1 MARTVKIIQSWFLM
15 FFHICGRPCVMNQA
29 QEDLNASLLIPK
41 GTHRASLIAQ
51 LVKNL
56 PAMQETWV
64 RFLGGEDPLEKEM
77 ASHSRL
83 LAWRIPST
91 EDSGGLQSVGLQE
104 SDST

>member
-1 MARTVKIIQSWFLM
+1 M
-15 FFHICGRPCVMNQA
+15 MNQA

-56 PAMQETWV
+56 HAMQETWV
-64 RFLGGEDPLEKEM
+64 RFLGEDPLEKEM